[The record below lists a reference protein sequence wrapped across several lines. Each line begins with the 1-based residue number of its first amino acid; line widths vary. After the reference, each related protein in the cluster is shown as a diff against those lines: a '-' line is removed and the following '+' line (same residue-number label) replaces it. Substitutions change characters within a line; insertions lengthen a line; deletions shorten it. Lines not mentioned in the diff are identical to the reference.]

1 MTAQTPP
8 VTSVYDRFTE
18 LAKRAMVAARDAADS
33 LEHAHVG
40 TEHLLLGLAQTAGVA
55 SESLRAEGLDLG
67 RTRAEVA
74 RIIDEH
80 LRELGITTGRAENA
94 QNALAAIGI
103 DVGEIQ
109 RRADETFGPGALKY
123 PRAAFSV
130 LAKKSLQAALQQ
142 ARALGTEVI
151 DTEHLLLG
159 VLATGG
165 TAVRVLT
172 DLEVDPERLRRSV
185 LERVGTGPTPP
196 SAPPPEAEA

>member
-1 MTAQTPP
+1 MSAQTPP

-55 SESLRAEGLDLG
+55 SESLRAGGLELG
-67 RTRAEVA
+67 RARAEVA
-74 RIIDEH
+74 RLLEAHARDK
-80 LRELGITTGRAENA
+80 GVPATRAESA
-94 QNALAAIGI
+94 QSALAAIGI
-103 DVGEIQ
+103 DVAEIQ

-165 TAVRVLT
+165 TAARVLT
-172 DLEVDPERLRRSV
+172 ELGVDPERLRRSV
-185 LERVGTGPTPP
+185 LERAGTGPT
-196 SAPPPEAEA
+196 APPQD

>member
-33 LEHAHVG
+33 LEHSHVG
-40 TEHLLLGLAQTAGVA
+40 TEHLLLGLTQTAGAA
-55 SESLRAEGLDLG
+55 SEALRAQGLELG
-67 RTRAEVA
+67 RARAEVA
-74 RIIDEH
+74 RIIEEH
-80 LRELGITTGRAENA
+80 LREQGGTPTGRAESA

-103 DVGEIQ
+103 DVAEIQ
-109 RRADETFGPGALKY
+109 RRADENFGPGALKY

-165 TAVRVLT
+165 TANRVLT
-172 DLEVDPERLRRSV
+172 NLDVDPERLRLSV
-185 LERVGTGPTPP
+185 LERAGAGPAA
-196 SAPPPEAEA
+196 APEG